1 MYSPFIK
8 NLNFHTQN
16 LLSSSILRYGRTSN
30 LRNCSAIY
38 SNDKMDAILI
48 MHDPK
53 KKKKFY
59 TKELDTADSEDQ
71 DGEKEEKN

>member
-30 LRNCSAIY
+30 LRNCSAIFGH
-38 SNDKMDAILI
+38 LQ
-48 MHDPK
+48 
-53 KKKKFY
+53 KF
-59 TKELDTADSEDQ
+59 THSKSVKTLTVELDTADSEDQ